1 MKLVNSIRMGA
12 WFVILLSL
20 FMAFGSIWVFLRMS
34 PVIDKIIKQ
43 NTRTLVSCEK
53 MLANIAQ
60 LTGNEKE
67 DEVYKAAFIFALDQA
82 KMNVTEKE
90 EPDVIEE
97 ISVHYQNA
105 FAGDRIAKKR
115 TVQAIVKLSYINKNA
130 MIIEDQ
136 KARKFGSAGAW
147 GVVFMATA
155 VFFVATL
162 LMRSIRRNLIYPLE
176 EIFSVIE
183 ANLNGDSLRRCF
195 GSELSRDVKILYDGV
210 NEVLDSAKKSVIDNI
225 DEKNRL
231 KY

>member
-20 FMAFGSIWVFLRMS
+20 FMAFGSIWGFLRMA
-34 PVIDKIIKQ
+34 PVIDKIIQQ

-53 MLANIAQ
+53 MLASIAQ
-60 LTGNEKE
+60 ISGNEKE
-67 DEVYKAAFIFALDQA
+67 DEAYIAAFIFALGQA
-82 KMNVTEKE
+82 KRNVTEKD
-90 EPDVIEE
+90 EPEVIEE
-97 ISVHYQNA
+97 IGVHYRNA
-105 FAGDRIAKKR
+105 FAGDRTAKKV
-115 TVQAIVKLSYINKNA
+115 TVQAIVKLSDINKNA

-183 ANLNGDSLRRCF
+183 ANLRGDSMRRCF
-195 GSELSRDVKILYDGV
+195 GAKLSRDVKILYDGV
-210 NEVLDSAKKSVIDNI
+210 NELLDSAKKNVIDNI
-225 DEKNRL
+225 DEK
-231 KY
+231 